1 MVAKS
6 KIYDKHYA
14 QLSAG
19 VVGYALRVSPNAIL
33 ADSRGSNSES
43 RARQIAMY
51 LTYVGFELSLA
62 RVALAFGRDRSTVA
76 HACRQIEDARD
87 AAEFDSWLN
96 QLERGLHLLA
106 PLSIDIAA

>member
-6 KIYDKHYA
+6 ELRDRDYA
-14 QLSAG
+14 QLSAS
-19 VVGYALRVSPNAIL
+19 VVGYAMRVAPSAIL
-33 ADSRGSNSES
+33 AASRGTNVES

-51 LTYVGFELSLA
+51 LTYIGFELSLA

-87 AAEFDSWLN
+87 VVDFDAWLS
-96 QLERGLHLLA
+96 QLERGLHVLA
-106 PLSIDIAA
+106 PLSVDVAA